1 VITRGQIYWADFGSP
16 RGSRPAK
23 RRPVLVVQADAFNAS
38 RLNTTIVVV
47 LTSNTS
53 NATMPGNVF
62 LPASATGL
70 PRDSSANVSAVMTLS
85 KDDLDEAVPAG
96 EVPTYLMS
104 DVDSG
109 LRLALDL

>member
-1 VITRGQIYWADFGSP
+1 VITRGTIYWADLGGP
-16 RGSRPAK
+16 RGSRPAN
-23 RRPVLVVQADAFNAS
+23 RRPVLVVQSDAFNAS
-38 RLNTTIVVV
+38 RVNTTIVVV

-53 NATMPGNVF
+53 NAAMPGNVF

-70 PRDSSANVSAVMTLS
+70 PRDSSANVPAVMTLN

-96 EVPTYLMS
+96 EVPAYLMN
-104 DVDSG
+104 DVDNG